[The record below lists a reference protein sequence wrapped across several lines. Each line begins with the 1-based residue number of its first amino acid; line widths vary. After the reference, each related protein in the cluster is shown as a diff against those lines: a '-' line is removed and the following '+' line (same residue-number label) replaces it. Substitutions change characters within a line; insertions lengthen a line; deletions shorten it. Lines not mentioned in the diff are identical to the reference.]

1 MEVMAF
7 SLRPE
12 SSGGGRMG
20 PWSWFGRW
28 LRWTAIEARQPGPWL
43 GATGLE
49 GLSRCP
55 GTAAPTG
62 PGPTHPPLP
71 APWEWE
77 LPGWRLGTPPP
88 CGQGRWGPTQ
98 EADAAPPTGHP
109 ALGGQ
114 RTGCLWGHLGQVSS
128 PARRVGEGRLSP
140 GPCLCGGP
148 LGLASTLCL
157 VLTPSVS
164 LSFAFLYLFRSPVV
178 SPTQYHH
185 LHPSVPSLL
194 PPPHWGPPSPWGT
207 FQPPP
212 PPCSPSLEPAASLG
226 ARAEGVGLGRGWR
239 SGVGGSLGGC
249 PQHLWN
255 VGGAG

>member
-212 PPCSPSLEPAASLG
+212 PPCKIG
-226 ARAEGVGLGRGWR
+226 RAHV
-239 SGVGGSLGGC
+239 
-249 PQHLWN
+249 
-255 VGGAG
+255 